1 VSRVGVAVGGL
12 TVAVAL
18 VAGGIMVG
26 QRGVTPPAAD
36 PRPAAVVTTAA
47 TPPAAHVHAAG
58 PLHSVVTVDPSAF
71 DPPPTHTP
79 IGLIAW
85 TILALIGG
93 GVATMLWRMWL
104 RDRAADR
111 AEPASTFVGW
121 MAPARND
128 IGPITHEL
136 PAGGGAFVAP
146 QAAGRMPAWVLP
158 TGPGNGPRRPT
169 AATTPGSTTTTTD
182 LSGGYHRTR

>member
-1 VSRVGVAVGGL
+1 VSRVGVAAGVL
-12 TVAVAL
+12 TTGTAL
-18 VAGGIMVG
+18 IVTGIMIG
-26 QRGVTPPAAD
+26 QRGVLPRTDAPPAA
-36 PRPAAVVTTAA
+36 AVAHTAAA
-47 TPPAAHVHAAG
+47 TPPAARPAAG

-158 TGPGNGPRRPT
+158 TAPGNGPRRPT